1 MCDQSD
7 FSPRFE
13 DNKSIYLWGQELNYS
28 SLMTADP
35 VDAAQMASDKGFGAR
50 EGLSPEIR
58 GLVLRAQAGDREAFE
73 QLMKL
78 HQRQV
83 LGTALRILHRLEDAK
98 DAAQEVFLK
107 LFRNLGRIRAEADL
121 RPWLYRVTVNAC
133 HDVARELYKA
143 PLTSLE
149 GEPAEREMTA
159 APDPGIE
166 ATLDRKDRQRLL
178 HQALKTLPFKERTAV
193 VLRDIEGLST
203 EETARVLGSTAATVR
218 SQIANARIKIRRFCD
233 RSLRTKR

>member
-1 MCDQSD
+1 MT
-7 FSPRFE
+7 
-13 DNKSIYLWGQELNYS
+13 YS

-35 VDAAQMASDKGFGAR
+35 ADAAQMASDKGLGAR
-50 EGLSPEIR
+50 EGLSPETR
-58 GLVLRAQAGDREAFE
+58 SLLLRAQAGDREAFE

-83 LGTALRILHRLEDAK
+83 LGTALRMLHRLEDAK
-98 DAAQEVFLK
+98 DAAQEVFLR

-121 RPWLYRVTVNAC
+121 RPWLYRVTVNTC
-133 HDVARELYKA
+133 HDAARGLYKV
-143 PLTSLE
+143 PLASLE
-149 GEPAEREMTA
+149 GNLAEQVTTA
-159 APDPGIE
+159 ASDPGVE
-166 ATLDRKDRQRLL
+166 ATLDMRDRQRLL
-178 HQALKTLPFKERTAV
+178 HQALKTLPLKERTAV

-203 EETARVLGSTAATVR
+203 EETARILGSTAATVR